1 MLGFAFSRVPG
12 EGDRLSLGAAS
23 YAAALAD
30 SAATPEVH
38 VDFEVEGRRG
48 RSTQVTLV
56 VENRNSEST
65 ELSFVPGNY
74 VDFECKRY
82 LFSTNVEL
90 GSYYRFELYQSRRDG
105 TIQRARKPGDAL
117 RLYIPILEGRRR
129 FETDAV
135 SVLGGTPR
143 FEVTGRFQLTDGR
156 IHEIGPLSLPP
167 S

>member
-1 MLGFAFSRVPG
+1 M
-12 EGDRLSLGAAS
+12 
-23 YAAALAD
+23 
-30 SAATPEVH
+30 
-38 VDFEVEGRRG
+38 
-48 RSTQVTLV
+48 
-56 VENRNSEST
+56 
-65 ELSFVPGNY
+65 
-74 VDFECKRY
+74 
-82 LFSTNVEL
+82 
-90 GSYYRFELYQSRRDG
+90 
-105 TIQRARKPGDAL
+105 L